1 MKISIIGD
9 GNVGS
14 ALARGLEK
22 AGHSVSTVGKD
33 PARVAQV
40 ATSGE
45 VVILAVPFG
54 AHDDVAATIRAAVNG
69 KPVVDVSNAL
79 TPEFKLALG
88 YSTSAAEELQKKL
101 PGAKVVKAFNT
112 VFAGTMDS
120 GKVKGEQ
127 LTAFIAGDDADAKQT
142 VLNLARG
149 IGFDA
154 VEAGPLANA
163 RLLEPLGFL
172 TIQLGFV
179 LGLGPEI
186 GVKLVH

>member
-1 MKISIIGD
+1 M
-9 GNVGS
+9 
-14 ALARGLEK
+14 
-22 AGHSVSTVGKD
+22 
-33 PARVAQV
+33 
-40 ATSGE
+40 
-45 VVILAVPFG
+45 
-54 AHDDVAATIRAAVNG
+54 
-69 KPVVDVSNAL
+69 
-79 TPEFKLALG
+79 
-88 YSTSAAEELQKKL
+88 
-101 PGAKVVKAFNT
+101 
-112 VFAGTMDS
+112 
-120 GKVKGEQ
+120 KGEQ

>member
-14 ALARGLEK
+14 GLARGLEK
-22 AGHSVSTVGKD
+22 AGHSVSTVGRD

-40 ATSGE
+40 AASGE

-54 AHDDVAATIRAAVNG
+54 AHDQVAATIRAAVDG

-142 VLNLARG
+142 VLDLARV

-154 VEAGPLANA
+154 VDAGPLANA

-172 TIQLGFV
+172 NIQLGFV
-179 LGLGPEI
+179 LRLGSEI

>member
-40 ATSGE
+40 ATTGE

-112 VFAGTMDS
+112 VFAGTMDW
-120 GKVKGEQ
+120 GK
-127 LTAFIAGDDADAKQT
+127 
-142 VLNLARG
+142 
-149 IGFDA
+149 
-154 VEAGPLANA
+154 
-163 RLLEPLGFL
+163 
-172 TIQLGFV
+172 
-179 LGLGPEI
+179 
-186 GVKLVH
+186 

>member
-22 AGHSVSTVGKD
+22 AGHSVSTIGKD

-40 ATSGE
+40 AASGE

-54 AHDDVAATIRAAVNG
+54 AHDQVAATIGKAADG
-69 KPVVDVSNAL
+69 KPIVDVSNAL

-88 YSTSAAEELQKKL
+88 YTTSAAEELQKKL

-112 VFAGTMDS
+112 VFAATMDS

-127 LTAFIAGDDADAKQT
+127 LTTFIGSPPSSPAT
-142 VLNLARG
+142 TS
-149 IGFDA
+149 
-154 VEAGPLANA
+154 
-163 RLLEPLGFL
+163 RLRRLCS
-172 TIQLGFV
+172 I
-179 LGLGPEI
+179 
-186 GVKLVH
+186 